1 MNPITVRDLVLG
13 DGNPK
18 ICVPVVAH
26 TAQELEA
33 ALDAIDLQSCDLVE
47 FRADF
52 YFEEDLHALS
62 RIRERIG
69 ERPIL
74 YTIRTKEEG
83 GEIEI
88 PEDVYEARILAAAPY
103 TDLADIQLGRLHT
116 KMSNKALH
124 SRSSARGMISQAR
137 RTLRRWSGRWS

>member
-26 TAQELEA
+26 TASELDA
-33 ALDAIDLQSCDLVE
+33 ALDVIDLQSCDLVE

-52 YFEEDLHALS
+52 YFEDDLYALN
-62 RIRERIG
+62 RIRERMG
-69 ERPIL
+69 ERPVI

-88 PEDVYEARILAAAPY
+88 PELSEYLEEHAEEQGV
-103 TDLADIQLGRLHT
+103 
-116 KMSNKALH
+116 
-124 SRSSARGMISQAR
+124 
-137 RTLRRWSGRWS
+137 

>member
-1 MNPITVRDLVLG
+1 MNTITVRDLVLG
-13 DGNPK
+13 DGSPK

-52 YFEEDLHALS
+52 YFEEDLYALN

-88 PEDVYEARILAAAPY
+88 PEDLPAALESIRSDYHREAG
-103 TDLADIQLGRLHT
+103 T
-116 KMSNKALH
+116 
-124 SRSSARGMISQAR
+124 
-137 RTLRRWSGRWS
+137 